1 MSQVELTSNIYWV
14 GTIDWNIRDFHG
26 YKTRRGTTYNA
37 YLIVDKKKALI
48 DTVKYTFS
56 NELIQKINEITSV
69 ENLDYIIIN
78 HIEMDHSSSLPKII
92 EYAKEAEIIATER
105 GKLGLIKHYG
115 GNLNIKTVK
124 TGDEL
129 RLGEKTL
136 RFVEAPMLHWPDSMF
151 TYLVEDG
158 ILMPNDAFGQHLAS
172 SQRFDDE
179 INQHTLME
187 EAAKYYANILMPF
200 ASLIIRKIQELIK
213 MQIPI
218 RMIAP
223 SHGIIWRSNPSK
235 IINAYMEWSQ
245 GKTRNKAVIVYDTM
259 WGSTEKIARAISEGL
274 TKRRIDVKLFKLR
287 DSDKTEIVTQ
297 ILDAKAVII
306 GSPTLNNSVFPS
318 VSAFLTY
325 VTGLKPKGKIWSFFG
340 SYGWGGGAVKKMAE
354 KIRNAGFEIYEQTME
369 IKYVPTSEELEK
381 CRKFGEEIAEK
392 IKENRN

>member
-14 GTIDWNIRDFHG
+14 GAIDWNIRDFHG

-179 INQHTLME
+179 INQHILME

-259 WGSTEKIARAISEGL
+259 WGSTDKIARAISEGL
-274 TKRRIDVKLFKLR
+274 TKRGIDVKLFKLR

>member
-1 MSQVELTSNIYWV
+1 
-14 GTIDWNIRDFHG
+14 
-26 YKTRRGTTYNA
+26 
-37 YLIVDKKKALI
+37 
-48 DTVKYTFS
+48 
-56 NELIQKINEITSV
+56 
-69 ENLDYIIIN
+69 
-78 HIEMDHSSSLPKII
+78 
-92 EYAKEAEIIATER
+92 
-105 GKLGLIKHYG
+105 
-115 GNLNIKTVK
+115 
-124 TGDEL
+124 
-129 RLGEKTL
+129 
-136 RFVEAPMLHWPDSMF
+136 
-151 TYLVEDG
+151 
-158 ILMPNDAFGQHLAS
+158 
-172 SQRFDDE
+172 
-179 INQHTLME
+179 
-187 EAAKYYANILMPF
+187 
-200 ASLIIRKIQELIK
+200 

-223 SHGIIWRSNPSK
+223 SHGIIWRLNPSK

-259 WGSTEKIARAISEGL
+259 WGSTDKIARAISEGL
-274 TKRRIDVKLFKLR
+274 TKRGIDVKLFKLR

-340 SYGWGGGAVKKMAE
+340 SYGWGGGALKKMAE
-354 KIRNAGFEIYEQTME
+354 KIRNAGFEIYEQTIE